1 MSEGSKLTPNDIVVL
16 ELCKILDKT
25 GDFLRQ
31 TNARNEILMSL
42 FEPSDDFKKECS
54 EMKEKY
60 MDEAKKFEELLA
72 RMNAAPE
79 VDRSHAS
86 ASVAP
91 QLAIA
96 MDQEPVQ
103 DEIEIPVHKGE
114 EEVSKKEGTS
124 EKDRNEPLV

>member
-31 TNARNEILMSL
+31 TNARNEIVMSL

-79 VDRSHAS
+79 ENSSHEDAS
-86 ASVAP
+86 GMLFPFMMNS
-91 QLAIA
+91 
-96 MDQEPVQ
+96 
-103 DEIEIPVHKGE
+103 
-114 EEVSKKEGTS
+114 
-124 EKDRNEPLV
+124 NELF